1 MPSPWFCAAKT
12 RVQGRPLNM
21 VWILGS
27 ASRPQDDGGALSDRV
42 QTPPHTQPMQ
52 AAPTFNDWKALRI
65 AILALIA
72 AGVTGQ
78 ARAFLKAVREAKAA
92 ALVLL
97 FALARSLWPEDE
109 TEKDWTPPKAPRLS
123 PLGRG
128 RPETDEDAWR
138 NPPAVAFRMD
148 MGRSASTPPKA
159 EPNPQRLSQRV
170 TDAFQVL
177 QQILS
182 LCDDP
187 DAHAM
192 RLRRRLDQ
200 VDAPLIMAEAKA
212 FAVNAKAQAQ
222 ARRNREARKLIDQT
236 WRGRRRRESG

>member
-1 MPSPWFCAAKT
+1 M
-12 RVQGRPLNM
+12 
-21 VWILGS
+21 
-27 ASRPQDDGGALSDRV
+27 
-42 QTPPHTQPMQ
+42 TP
-52 AAPTFNDWKALRI
+52 APTYADWKALRV

-92 ALVLL
+92 AVVLL

-109 TEKDWTPPKAPRLS
+109 TEKDWTPPKAPGLS
-123 PLGRG
+123 PLGKG
-128 RPETDEDAWR
+128 RPEADEHAWR
-138 NPPAVAFRMD
+138 NPPAVAFRLEPR
-148 MGRSASTPPKA
+148 RSASPPPKRQA
-159 EPNPQRLSQRV
+159 DPKRLGQRV
-170 TDAFQVL
+170 THAFQVL

-187 DAHAM
+187 DAHAA

-212 FAVNAKAQAQ
+212 FAVNAKAQA
-222 ARRNREARKLIDQT
+222 RRNREARRLIDQT

>member
-1 MPSPWFCAAKT
+1 
-12 RVQGRPLNM
+12 
-21 VWILGS
+21 
-27 ASRPQDDGGALSDRV
+27 
-42 QTPPHTQPMQ
+42 MQ
-52 AAPTFNDWKALRI
+52 SAPTFNDWKALRV

-92 ALVLL
+92 AVVLL

-109 TEKDWTPPKAPRLS
+109 AEKGWTPPKAPGLS
-123 PLGRG
+123 PLGRS

-138 NPPAVAFRMD
+138 NPPAFAFRMD
-148 MGRSASTPPKA
+148 ARRSAARPPKA
-159 EPNPQRLSQRV
+159 EPNPQRLPQRV
-170 TDAFQVL
+170 THAFQVL
-177 QQILS
+177 QRLLS

-187 DAHAM
+187 DAHAT

-200 VDAPLIMAEAKA
+200 VDAPLIAAEAKA
-212 FAVNAKAQAQ
+212 FAVNAKAQA
-222 ARRNREARKLIDQT
+222 RRNREARRLIDQT

>member
-1 MPSPWFCAAKT
+1 
-12 RVQGRPLNM
+12 
-21 VWILGS
+21 
-27 ASRPQDDGGALSDRV
+27 
-42 QTPPHTQPMQ
+42 MQ
-52 AAPTFNDWKALRI
+52 SAPTFNDWKALRP

-92 ALVLL
+92 AVVLL

-109 TEKDWTPPKAPRLS
+109 TEKDWTPPKAPGLS
-123 PLGRG
+123 PLGKG
-128 RPETDEDAWR
+128 RPEADEDAWR
-138 NPPAVAFRMD
+138 NPPAVAFRLD
-148 MGRSASTPPKA
+148 KRRSASPPPKT
-159 EPNPQRLSQRV
+159 EPNPQRLGQRV

-177 QQILS
+177 QRLLS

-187 DAHAM
+187 DAHAT

-200 VDAPLIMAEAKA
+200 VDAPLIAAEAKA
-212 FAVNAKAQAQ
+212 FALNAKAQ
-222 ARRNREARKLIDQT
+222 ARRNREARRFIDRT

>member
-1 MPSPWFCAAKT
+1 M
-12 RVQGRPLNM
+12 
-21 VWILGS
+21 
-27 ASRPQDDGGALSDRV
+27 
-42 QTPPHTQPMQ
+42 QT
-52 AAPTFNDWKALRI
+52 APTFNDWKALRL
-65 AILALIA
+65 AVLALIA

-78 ARAFLKAVREAKAA
+78 AKAFLKAVREAKAA
-92 ALVLL
+92 AVVLL

-109 TEKDWTPPKAPRLS
+109 TEKDWTPPKAPGLS
-123 PLGRG
+123 PLGR
-128 RPETDEDAWR
+128 RHPETDEDAWR

-148 MGRSASTPPKA
+148 KQRSVSAPPKGQA
-159 EPNPQRLSQRV
+159 DPKRLGQRV

-187 DAHAM
+187 DAHAT

-200 VDAPLIMAEAKA
+200 VDAPLIAAEAKA
-212 FAVNAKAQAQ
+212 FALNAKAQ
-222 ARRNREARKLIDQT
+222 ARRNREAGRFIDQT